1 MPYLSLS
8 YHNRKEG
15 SQYKRTK
22 MVIFKK
28 NALSQGPIEERKG
41 LETGFI
47 ALNATS
53 NLMFLEGRGQQR
65 SGPWQL
71 WKRGYQ

>member
-1 MPYLSLS
+1 
-8 YHNRKEG
+8 
-15 SQYKRTK
+15 

-28 NALSQGPIEERKG
+28 KHFPRTQMEERKG

-53 NLMFLEGRGQQR
+53 ILMFLEGRGQQR